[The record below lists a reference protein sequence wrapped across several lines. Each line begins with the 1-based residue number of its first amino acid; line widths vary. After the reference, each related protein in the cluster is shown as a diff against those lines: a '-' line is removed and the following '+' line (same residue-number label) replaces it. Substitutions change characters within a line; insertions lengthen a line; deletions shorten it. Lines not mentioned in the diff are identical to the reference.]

1 MRAPISVVIPVLNAG
16 DVLAG
21 CAAALMEAVEV
32 GLIRELIVSDGGS
45 NDATRQIAEEIGA
58 LWVSGAPSRGG
69 QLRRGCAVAKGEW
82 ILALHA
88 DTQLQAGW
96 SDVAAAHL
104 QRSEAGYFKLAFASG
119 GMPARI
125 VAGWANLRSRVLG
138 LPYGDQG
145 LLISRA
151 VYQEVGGYE
160 DMPLMEDVAMA
171 RALSGRLR
179 GLDARAVTSAQKYQK
194 AGWLWRGGR
203 NLWTLLRYFAGV
215 PVERLA
221 AQYRRP

>member
-21 CAAALMEAVEV
+21 CVGALMEGVEA

-69 QLRRGCAVAKGEW
+69 QLRRGCAAAKGEW

-119 GMPARI
+119 GVPARI

-179 GLDARAVTSAQKYQK
+179 ALDARAVTSAQKYEK
-194 AGWLWRGGR
+194 AGWLRRGGR

-221 AQYRRP
+221 AQYRRS

>member
-21 CAAALMEAVEV
+21 CASALMEAVEV

-179 GLDARAVTSAQKYQK
+179 ALDARAVTSAQKYQK